1 MGKNEWQIWARRG
14 EIMSDDAHITPNSY
28 LPIVGS
34 VAFLLLAV
42 GAGNWIHGNSIGP
55 FLVVLGGLTLGYMMF
70 AWFSVVIQENRTVF
84 LGDEILDRSMR
95 WSMVWFIFTEVMFFA
110 AFFGVLFYIRAWA
123 LPQLS
128 GLVESKIMTHKLL
141 WPSFEASW
149 PLATTPDP
157 VLVKPPGMVMHAAG
171 IPVLNTVILLLSGL
185 TITLSHHLLVKDQIK
200 KALLWLN
207 ITVGLGALFLLMQV
221 VEYGHAYANGLTLSS
236 GIYGNIFFMM
246 TGFHG
251 LHVLLGSIMIFII
264 GLRMRK
270 GHFTAD
276 SHFAFEAAAWYWHF
290 VDVVWLALF
299 VFVYWI

>member
-1 MGKNEWQIWARRG
+1 
-14 EIMSDDAHITPNSY
+14 MSNDTHITPNSY
-28 LPIVGS
+28 LPIIGS

-42 GAGNWIHGNSIGP
+42 GAGNWIHGNAIGP
-55 FLVVLGGLTLGYMMF
+55 ILVLMGLITLGYMLY
-70 AWFSVVIQENRTVF
+70 AWFSLVIHENRTV
-84 LGDEILDRSMR
+84 LANDEVLDRSMR

-110 AFFGVLFYIRAWA
+110 AFFGVLFYIRTWA

-128 GLVESKIMTHKLL
+128 GLVESKVMTHRLL

-157 VLVKPPGMVMHAAG
+157 GLVKPPGMVMPAAG

-185 TITLSHHLLVKDQIK
+185 TITLSHHQLIKAQMK
-200 KALLWLN
+200 KALRWLN
-207 ITVGLGALFLLMQV
+207 ITVALGALFLFLQA

-251 LHVLLGSIMIFII
+251 LHVLLGSIIIFIV
-264 GLRMRK
+264 GQRMRK
-270 GHFTAD
+270 GHFSANE
-276 SHFAFEAAAWYWHF
+276 HFAFEAAAWYWHF